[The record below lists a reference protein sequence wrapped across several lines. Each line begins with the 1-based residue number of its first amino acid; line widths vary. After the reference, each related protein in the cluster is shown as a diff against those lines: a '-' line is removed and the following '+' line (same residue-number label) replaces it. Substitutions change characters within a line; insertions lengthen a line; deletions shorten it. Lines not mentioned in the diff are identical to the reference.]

1 MICLS
6 LSFVYRLRAGDP
18 ASGSTI
24 VSIELRRS
32 TALAVRPVN
41 RCWAGR
47 DVYCRRLLSLLSA
60 SSLPVNCSPR
70 PPTVIHCP
78 RSGCSWHR
86 LYSGLFVRLPGDI
99 TQVVCPGGGVCVRYM
114 LPLSTVPSRPS
125 CEPFQDVLLLSACMG
140 TLDDTPYSSAWWSQ
154 SVRRAVFSLASPLET
169 DSLARAGLSGR
180 PPRLPAS
187 SSIDPVLCL
196 HDRRPAGY
204 YDYRRTPMFRR
215 ISARHYWVWGSN
227 LVA

>member
-1 MICLS
+1 MFTVDGCCLFS
-6 LSFVYRLRAGDP
+6 RRPVYRW
-18 ASGSTI
+18 
-24 VSIELRRS
+24 
-32 TALAVRPVN
+32 TA
-41 RCWAGR
+41 
-47 DVYCRRLLSLLSA
+47 
-60 SSLPVNCSPR
+60 
-70 PPTVIHCP
+70 PPPHTLIQCP
-78 RSGCSWHR
+78 RAGCSWHR

-215 ISARHYWVWGSN
+215 IAARHYWVWGSN